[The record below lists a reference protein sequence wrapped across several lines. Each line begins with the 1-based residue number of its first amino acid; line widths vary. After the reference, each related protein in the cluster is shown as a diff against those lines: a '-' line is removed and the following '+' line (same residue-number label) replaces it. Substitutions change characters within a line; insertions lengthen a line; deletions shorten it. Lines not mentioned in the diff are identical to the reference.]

1 MLERKL
7 FAIKGDITLPKFGIS
22 AEDMIKLT
30 NEVSIV
36 FNSAATIRFVE
47 PIDVAVRNNIY
58 SVSQLIEFCNGLE
71 KLEALIHLST
81 AYSNC
86 HKRDTIYEIF
96 YEPPMKGDRIISV
109 LDNLKEIQKDIH
121 KYPEL
126 TNSLD
131 DHHDQSLMIND
142 ETLSYNE
149 DNECQKIER
158 SACKSQ
164 KFYDTKCQGNLTDDN
179 NGNRNTNNNSNNNK
193 DNFESDLSLMEEFSK
208 MALRQSNRPNTYTF
222 TKAIAESYLLDLVKK
237 LPDRYLYD
245 KIPVCIVRPSIVG
258 GAWREPKVGYVD
270 NYNGPT
276 GAILS
281 LYMGALQ
288 AMPGEGDRVADI
300 VPVDMAVNMITCVGW
315 YSVTRGKLFDNNNNS
330 SCSSSSS
337 GSCSD
342 CDNNNT
348 ASVKRRVKSDNGAY
362 IFNFVSGFRN
372 PLYWKQVTELI
383 AHLAYEFPTN
393 QLQRLPSSYFIKAG
407 KFYELYDRL
416 NHKLPAQLKDF
427 IAQTLFRQ
435 KLTPRTSALVHYE
448 RIRQMTKTLTPF
460 TSNQWRLS
468 DSNVCALYD
477 NLHSSDKRVFEFNIK
492 EINWTSYISNYIIGA
507 RIYTLKDEP
516 ANVSRAMQ
524 ALKM

>member
-1 MLERKL
+1 MLEKKL
-7 FAIKGDITLPKFGIS
+7 VAIKGDITLPKFGIS
-22 AEDMIKLT
+22 AEDMAELT
-30 NEVSIV
+30 GKISIV

-58 SVSQLIEFCNGLE
+58 SVSQLVEFCNGLE

-96 YEPPMKGDRIISV
+96 YEPPMKGDRIIDVLNNLNQFQRDIHIYPKLSTGLDDYEQSLIIDDESNNHI
-109 LDNLKEIQKDIH
+109 LDNDYESQR
-121 KYPEL
+121 
-126 TNSLD
+126 
-131 DHHDQSLMIND
+131 
-142 ETLSYNE
+142 
-149 DNECQKIER
+149 IER
-158 SACKSQ
+158 NACKAQ
-164 KFYDTKCQGNLTDDN
+164 VFYDTNDSY
-179 NGNRNTNNNSNNNK
+179 SNNNNNM
-193 DNFESDLSLMEEFSK
+193 DSDDLSLMEEFSK

-237 LPDRYLYD
+237 FPDRYLYD
-245 KIPVCIVRPSIVG
+245 RIPVCIVRPSIVG
-258 GAWREPKVGYVD
+258 GAWREPEVGYVD

-315 YSVTRGKLFDNNNNS
+315 YLVSEGQKDTSDHIIGGERDKS
-330 SCSSSSS
+330 SCSGISKK
-337 GSCSD
+337 
-342 CDNNNT
+342 
-348 ASVKRRVKSDNGAY
+348 KRKGRVKADNGAY

-372 PLYWKQVTELI
+372 PLHWKQVTELI
-383 AHLAYEFPTN
+383 ADLAYKYPTN

-407 KFYELYDRL
+407 KFYEFYDRL

-427 IAQTLFRQ
+427 ISQTLFRK
-435 KLTPRTSALVHYE
+435 KLTPQTSALVYYE

-468 DSNVCALYD
+468 DANVCALYD
-477 NLHSSDKRVFEFNIK
+477 NLQLADKRVFEFNIK
-492 EINWTSYISNYIIGA
+492 AIDWTSYISNYIIGA
-507 RIYTLKDEP
+507 RIYTLKDMPE
-516 ANVSRAMQ
+516 NVPRAVQTMR
-524 ALKM
+524 M